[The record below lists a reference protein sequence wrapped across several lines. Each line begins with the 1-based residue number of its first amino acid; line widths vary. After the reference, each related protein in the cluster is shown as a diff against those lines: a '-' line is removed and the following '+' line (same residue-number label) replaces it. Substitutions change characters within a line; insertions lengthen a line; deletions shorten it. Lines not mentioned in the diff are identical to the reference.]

1 MKIAIDAGHGYTTS
15 GKRTPDGMR
24 EYEFNRAAA
33 NEMRD
38 LLAGYEN
45 VSILFTHS
53 DTRDV
58 PLKERT
64 DKANAA
70 KADVFVSIHAN
81 AFGKGTAWNNVKG
94 IETYA
99 HDSKPQESFAL
110 AGAVQKK
117 LIEKTKREDRGVKL
131 ANFHV
136 LRETNMTAIL
146 IECGFMT
153 NQEEAQA
160 LKSAAY
166 RKTCA
171 QAIVE
176 ALAAFYKLKKKPAP
190 DPAPAPSPEPGKL
203 YKVQVGAFA
212 EKANAVALA
221 NELKNKGYNVIVLY
235 E

>member
-1 MKIAIDAGHGYTTS
+1 MKIVLDAGHGYTTS
-15 GKRTPDGMR
+15 GKRTVDGLR
-24 EYEFNRAAA
+24 EYEFNRAVA
-33 NEMRD
+33 NEMQQ
-38 LLAGYEN
+38 LLGGYEN
-45 VSILFTHS
+45 VSVVFTHS

-64 DKANAA
+64 DKANAE
-70 KADVFVSIHAN
+70 KANVFISIHAN
-81 AFGKGTAWNNVKG
+81 AFGNGTTWNNAKG
-94 IETYA
+94 IETYV

-110 AGAVQKK
+110 AEAVQKE
-117 LIEKTKREDRGVKL
+117 LIEKTKRDDRGVKL
-131 ANFHV
+131 ADFHV
-136 LRETNMTAIL
+136 LRETKMTAIL

-171 QAIVE
+171 EAIIE
-176 ALAAFYKLKKKPAP
+176 ALASFYKLKKKSAPVQEPAP
-190 DPAPAPSPEPGKL
+190 NSASGKM

-212 EKANAVALA
+212 EKQNATALA
-221 NELKNKGYNVIVLY
+221 NELKNKGYSVIVVY

>member
-1 MKIAIDAGHGYTTS
+1 MKIAIDAGHGYSTS
-15 GKRTPDGMR
+15 GKRTVDGMK
-24 EYEFNRAAA
+24 EYEFNRAVA

-45 VSILFTHS
+45 VTILFTHS

-70 KADVFVSIHAN
+70 KADVFISIHAN
-81 AFGKGTAWNNVKG
+81 AFGNGTAWNDAKG
-94 IETYA
+94 IETYV
-99 HDSKPQESFAL
+99 HDSKPQQAIAL

-117 LIEKTKREDRGVKL
+117 LIEKTKRNDRGVKL

-136 LRETNMTAIL
+136 LREAKMIAIL

-166 RKTCA
+166 RKICA
-171 QAIVE
+171 EAITE
-176 ALAAFYKLKKKPAP
+176 ALASFFNLKNN
-190 DPAPAPSPEPGKL
+190 APSPPSLPGKV
-203 YKVQVGAFA
+203 YKVQVGAFSKK
-212 EKANAVALA
+212 ENAVALA

>member
-15 GKRTPDGMR
+15 GKRTVDGMR
-24 EYEFNRAAA
+24 EYEFNRAVA

-38 LLAGYEN
+38 LLSEYED
-45 VSILFTHS
+45 VTILFTHS
-53 DTRDV
+53 DTSDV

-64 DKANAA
+64 DKANNANS
-70 KADVFVSIHAN
+70 DVFVSIHAN
-81 AFGKGTAWNNVKG
+81 AFGSGTAWNNAKG
-94 IETYA
+94 IETYV
-99 HDSKPQESFAL
+99 HDSKPQESYAL
-110 AGAVQKK
+110 AEAVHKK

-136 LRETNMTAIL
+136 LRETKMQAIL

-153 NQEEAQA
+153 NQEDAQA
-160 LKSAAY
+160 LKTAAY

-176 ALAAFYKLKKKPAP
+176 ALAAFYKLKKKKAP
-190 DPAPAPSPEPGKL
+190 PVVAAPTPQPGKL

-212 EKANAVALA
+212 EKENAVALA
-221 NELKNKGYNVIVLY
+221 NELKNKGYNAIVLY